1 MVIVQMGSKNLQEKL
16 LALVRAVHESSCWM
30 TLGLWPNDPI
40 HGKTSKE
47 SSGLKTSPSNHHLG
61 IKCILL
67 DKKDY
72 SLNLL
77 LNGVWSYLQGK
88 LRVQT
93 YSLSNIQNGVLKY
106 LIIGSAETLC
116 AHFSDLFIFFSFQ
129 FFFFPPVH
137 LSYIMY
143 LWKMLDL
150 YGMLY
155 FVYRTVCKIQCN
167 WKNCIPGTDM
177 LLHLAYFMYVV
188 PIHMFAQTD

>member
-1 MVIVQMGSKNLQEKL
+1 MLDDIGS
-16 LALVRAVHESSCWM
+16 M
-30 TLGLWPNDPI
+30 TQRPNTWKD
-40 HGKTSKE
+40 KQ
-47 SSGLKTSPSNHHLG
+47 GLKTSPSKDHLG

-67 DKKDY
+67 EEEDY

-88 LRVQT
+88 LHVQT
-93 YSLSNIQNGVLKY
+93 HSLSNIQNGVLKD

-129 FFFFPPVH
+129 FFFFPPLH

-150 YGMLY
+150 YGMLD
-155 FVYRTVCKIQCN
+155 FVYRAVCRIQCN
-167 WKNCIPGTDM
+167 
-177 LLHLAYFMYVV
+177 
-188 PIHMFAQTD
+188 